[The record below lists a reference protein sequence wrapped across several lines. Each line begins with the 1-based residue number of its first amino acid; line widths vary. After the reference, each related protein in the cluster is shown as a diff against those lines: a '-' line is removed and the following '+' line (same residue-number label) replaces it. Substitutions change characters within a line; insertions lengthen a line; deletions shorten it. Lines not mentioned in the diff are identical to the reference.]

1 MRLILGHNQFLGIS
15 HISEANAS
23 ERDARF
29 STPQKILEAVQ
40 AASECGFKTMI
51 IESHPR
57 MRAFME
63 LHAKTATFD
72 MDFILQVPYVS
83 GYVRQM
89 SESGVKGVIGEII
102 SGTPIHEL
110 FKTPFQLLP
119 KLVQADYV
127 GMGVKA
133 LDLEM
138 SKYSK
143 YEIKGTLLHNVVTDL
158 LMSLDTESAFNEYF
172 DRVQKRF
179 GVKAGLITLNLPM
192 LVSQLDQWGIKPG
205 MILTPLNPYGFDM
218 NPSKEAVEQCVR
230 NSNLDIFAMNILGG
244 GSIDLDIASNYLK
257 GLKGLNGVVVGAS
270 SRKHMEELATV
281 FNCSTPQ

>member
-1 MRLILGHNQFLGIS
+1 MKLILGHNQFLGIS

-29 STPQKILEAVQ
+29 SKPENILDAVQ

-63 LHAKTATFD
+63 LYEKTATFD
-72 MDFILQVPYVS
+72 MDFLLQVPHVS
-83 GYVRQM
+83 GYVRHM
-89 SESGVKGVIGEII
+89 AESGVQGVVREII
-102 SGTPIHEL
+102 AGTPAYEML
-110 FKTPFQLLP
+110 KTPFQLLP
-119 KLVQADYV
+119 KLVKTDYV
-127 GMGVKA
+127 GMGIKA

-143 YEIKGTLLHNVVTDL
+143 YAIKGTLLHNVVTDL
-158 LMSLDTESAFNEYF
+158 LMSLDSESAFNQYF
-172 DRVQKRF
+172 DRVQRRF

-192 LVSQLDQWGIKPG
+192 LASQLDQWGIRPG

-218 NPSKEAVEQCVR
+218 NPSKEAVEECVR
-230 NSNLDIFAMNILGG
+230 KGDKEVVAMNILGG
-244 GSIDLDIASNYLK
+244 GSISLDEASSYLK
-257 GLKGLNGVVVGAS
+257 SIKGLNGLVVGAS
-270 SRKHMEELATV
+270 SRKHMEELAAKFKNGEV
-281 FNCSTPQ
+281 